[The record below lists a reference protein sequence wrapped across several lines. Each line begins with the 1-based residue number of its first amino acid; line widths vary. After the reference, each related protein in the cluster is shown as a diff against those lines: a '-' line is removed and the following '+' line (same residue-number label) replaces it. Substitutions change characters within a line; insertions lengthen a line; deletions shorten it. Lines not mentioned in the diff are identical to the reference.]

1 MLLSATKVLIFSEDV
16 EKNREH
22 RRASPVFRS
31 PRSSDMTLCR
41 FAPAFR
47 LRHLDSRLERPHALR
62 PHDSAAEG
70 QTRPDVR
77 ARVRSIVIRTRAR
90 NATTRI
96 RVAAAAIDHTGLCA
110 ACPVFIRVIGR

>member
-1 MLLSATKVLIFSEDV
+1 MGTSAILLSATKVLIFSEDV

-47 LRHLDSRLERPHALR
+47 LRHLDSRLERGHALR
-62 PHDSAAEG
+62 PNDSAAEG

-77 ARVRSIVIRTRAR
+77 VRVRSNVIRMRAR
-90 NATTRI
+90 NATIRTRAVVP
-96 RVAAAAIDHTGLCA
+96 R
-110 ACPVFIRVIGR
+110 